1 MYIHSHEHNCQ
12 GSVSYKIIVT
22 GATSEFINTVLYLIS
37 IIYTNHCSWQG
48 QLHPQNDGSLASNQF
63 SSSHATHLNM
73 VELNNV
79 FSMQSQQLKN
89 FNLSLQIH
97 LNFGVLLKIFL
108 SYHLDCHLHCT
119 SLCATCKS
127 LNFIHGINFIIL
139 FMIILLCLLKDTYR
153 IPSQQHFPK

>member
-1 MYIHSHEHNCQ
+1 MYAPT
-12 GSVSYKIIVT
+12 KWW
-22 GATSEFINTVLYLIS
+22 IN
-37 IIYTNHCSWQG
+37 
-48 QLHPQNDGSLASNQF
+48 SLASNQF

-97 LNFGVLLKIFL
+97 LNFGVLLKIFF
-108 SYHLDCHLHCT
+108 SYHLDSHLHCT

-127 LNFIHGINFIIL
+127 LKFYTILWHGINFI
-139 FMIILLCLLKDTYR
+139 LKDTYR
-153 IPSQQHFPK
+153 VPSQQHFPKWAFSDSTVQVPYIPLTVGKLLRACTLKLVQLRTFILHPSRPVRNHG